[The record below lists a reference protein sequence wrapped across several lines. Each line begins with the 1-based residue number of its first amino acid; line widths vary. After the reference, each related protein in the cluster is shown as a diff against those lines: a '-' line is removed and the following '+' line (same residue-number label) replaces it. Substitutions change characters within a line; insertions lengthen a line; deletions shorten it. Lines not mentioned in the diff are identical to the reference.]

1 MADCERHSDVAF
13 VLGDKSFSA
22 HRYACKCNM
31 EGGREGEGRGGE
43 GRGGERTYES
53 SSECRHRVHVQ
64 ILICVSFTLSNGA
77 SSAIRTL
84 CICMYKHHT
93 FI

>member
-22 HRYACKCNM
+22 HRYVCKCNM

-43 GRGGERTYES
+43 GRGRMNQVVNADT
-53 SSECRHRVHVQ
+53 ECTCRF
-64 ILICVSFTLSNGA
+64 SFVFCSPYRMAHLLQLALYVFVCTSTTH
-77 SSAIRTL
+77 SVYIT
-84 CICMYKHHT
+84 
-93 FI
+93 